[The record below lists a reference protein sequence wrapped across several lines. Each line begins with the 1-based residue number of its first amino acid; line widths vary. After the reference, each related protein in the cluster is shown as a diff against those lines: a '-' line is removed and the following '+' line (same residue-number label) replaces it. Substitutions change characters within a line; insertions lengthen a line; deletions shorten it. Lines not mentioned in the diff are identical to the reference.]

1 MRLAPLAAAIVAAA
15 PLAAQNADAALAR
28 AQQAYDEMRTLR
40 AEFEQ
45 TIINPMLG
53 GPERSRG
60 VLFLEP
66 PGRFAMRFLEPRGD
80 RIVADGRWL
89 WIYAP
94 SSVPD
99 QVIRQDIPTTGATT
113 PNLFAQFVDR
123 PLERYRATYLG
134 ADTIGTEAVDLVK
147 LVPREKGQPFREAVI
162 AVGQDGWLRR
172 LSLVEASG
180 QRRELVFTT
189 LAVNH
194 SIPRAEFIFEAPK
207 GAKVVTP

>member
-1 MRLAPLAAAIVAAA
+1 MRLTPLAAAIVAAA
-15 PLAAQNADAALAR
+15 PLAAQSADPALAR

-66 PGRFAMRFLEPRGD
+66 PGRFAMRFIEPRGD
-80 RIVADGRWL
+80 RILADGRWL

-99 QVIRQDIPTTGATT
+99 QVIRQDIPTTGAAT

-123 PLERYRATYLG
+123 PLERYRATYLR
-134 ADTIGTEAVDLVK
+134 ADTLGGEVVDLVR
-147 LVPREKGQPFREAVI
+147 LTPRVEHLPFRDAVI
-162 AVGQDGWLRR
+162 AVARDGWLRR
-172 LSLVEASG
+172 LSLVEESG
-180 QRRELVFTT
+180 QRRELLFTA
-189 LAVNH
+189 LMVNQP
-194 SIPRAEFIFEAPK
+194 IPRTEFTFEVPK
-207 GAKVVTP
+207 NTKVVTP

>member
-1 MRLAPLAAAIVAAA
+1 MRLLLAAAFLGAAA
-15 PLAAQNADAALAR
+15 PLVAQNADAALAR
-28 AQQAYDEMRTLR
+28 AQRAYDEMRTLR

-45 TIINPMLG
+45 TITNPMLG

-66 PGRFAMRFLEPRGD
+66 PGRFAMRFTEPGGD

-99 QVIRQDIPTTGATT
+99 QVIRQDIPASGATT

-123 PLERYRATYLG
+123 PLERYRATYG
-134 ADTIGTEAVDLVK
+134 GTETIAGQTVDLVK
-147 LVPREKGQPFREAVI
+147 LVPREEDQPFREAVI
-162 AVGQDGWLRR
+162 AVAADGWLRR
-172 LSLVEASG
+172 LALVEASG
-180 QRRELVFTT
+180 QRRELLFTA
-189 LAVNH
+189 LAVNNT
-194 SIPRAEFIFEAPK
+194 IPRAEFVFEAPK
-207 GAKVVTP
+207 GAKVITP

>member
-1 MRLAPLAAAIVAAA
+1 MRLLLTAVLGAAA
-15 PLAAQNADAALAR
+15 PLAAQSADAALAR

-45 TIINPMLG
+45 TITNPMLG

-66 PGRFAMRFLEPRGD
+66 PGRFAMRFTEPRGD

-99 QVIRQDIPTTGATT
+99 QVIRQDIPASGATT

-123 PLERYRATYLG
+123 PLDRYRATYV
-134 ADTIGTEAVDLVK
+134 GTETIAGPTVDLVK
-147 LVPREKGQPFREAVI
+147 LVPRQEDQPFREAVI
-162 AVGQDGWLRR
+162 AVAADGWLRR
-172 LSLVEASG
+172 LALVEASG
-180 QRRELVFTT
+180 QRRELLFTA
-189 LAVNH
+189 LAVNDT
-194 SIPRAEFIFEAPK
+194 IPRAEFVFEAPK
-207 GAKVVTP
+207 GAKVITP

>member
-1 MRLAPLAAAIVAAA
+1 MRLTPLAAAIVAAA
-15 PLAAQNADAALAR
+15 PLAAQSADPALAR

-66 PGRFAMRFLEPRGD
+66 PGRFAMRFIEPRGD

-134 ADTIGTEAVDLVK
+134 ADTIGTEGVDLVK

-180 QRRELVFTT
+180 QRRELVFTA
-189 LAVNH
+189 LAANH
-194 SIPRAEFIFEAPK
+194 PIPRAEFIFEAPK
-207 GAKVVTP
+207 GARVVTP